1 MNCAAGKD
9 RTGILCALTHH
20 ILGVSEADMRADY
33 DLTNEAVG
41 VNQRLPEAAAHFN
54 QMIGK
59 DLPAEVYRP
68 FMGVHLKYLDRA
80 FGAINARAGSLDG
93 YLVDVLNVDA
103 ALQADLRAK
112 LIEA

>member
-1 MNCAAGKD
+1 
-9 RTGILCALTHH
+9 
-20 ILGVSEADMRADY
+20 
-33 DLTNEAVG
+33 
-41 VNQRLPEAAAHFN
+41 
-54 QMIGK
+54 
-59 DLPAEVYRP
+59 
-68 FMGVHLKYLDRA
+68 MGVHLKYLDRA